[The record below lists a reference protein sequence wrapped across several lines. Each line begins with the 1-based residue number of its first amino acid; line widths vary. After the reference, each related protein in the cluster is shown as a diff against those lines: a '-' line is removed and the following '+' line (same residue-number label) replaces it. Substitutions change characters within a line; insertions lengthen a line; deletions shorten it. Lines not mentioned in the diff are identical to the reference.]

1 MSNIHPLRLVHGDRD
16 DDGTEPIQRCIARN
30 LTIQAERQNV
40 RAIAVAIVDADGDV
54 GHIYYTGP
62 DIAALYYAVSTLQ
75 SRILAHGTEEALLGE
90 WDATTIPDGMHDPF
104 LNTEASDDNGDDDV
118 R

>member
-1 MSNIHPLRLVHGDRD
+1 MSNIHQLRIVKVVRD
-16 DDGTEPIQRCIARN
+16 DDGPVSIQRCVAAG
-30 LTIQAERQNV
+30 LLEQVDERNV
-40 RAIAVAIVDADGDV
+40 RAIAVAIVDADGHV

-75 SRILAHGTEEALLGE
+75 SRLLAHGTEEALLGE

-104 LNTEASDDNGDDDV
+104 LGGEE
-118 R
+118 